1 MIILPAIDIQ
11 NGSCVRLVKGDFS
24 TTKVYAT
31 NPLDIAKDFQ
41 DKGAEYL
48 HIIDLDGAD
57 DAASN
62 KELIKEIKRSISIP
76 IQVGGGIRTLEQI
89 EDLLDSGIDRVIVGT
104 MPFQN
109 KEDFLYGVKRYKER
123 IVVSLD
129 CKDELVQ
136 IRGWK
141 ETTNINLFDFIKEL
155 EDLGITTIVVT
166 DIAKDGMLE
175 GTNMDLYK
183 RLAKESKLKIV
194 ASGGVTSLKDV
205 KELTELKLYGAII
218 GKALYEKN
226 LSLKEVIECSQNA

>member
-11 NGSCVRLVKGDFS
+11 NKACVRLVKGDFS
-24 TTKVYAT
+24 TTKIYAT
-31 NPLDIAKDFQ
+31 NPMDIAKDFQ

-62 KELIKEIKRSISIP
+62 KDLIKEIKKSLTIP
-76 IQVGGGIRTLEQI
+76 IQVGGGIRNLSQI

-109 KEDFLYGVKRYKER
+109 KEDFLNAVKRYKER

-136 IRGWK
+136 IQGWK
-141 ETTNINLFDFIKEL
+141 EPTNINVFDFIKEL

-175 GTNMDLYK
+175 GTNIDLYK
-183 RLAKESKLKIV
+183 RLSKESKLKII

-205 KELTELKLYGAII
+205 RELKELNLYGAII

-226 LSLKEVIECSQNA
+226 ITLEEVIKCSQNA